1 MERIYVDN
9 AATTAMSDKAITAL
23 NLCLKNTYGNPSSLH
38 TLGNLAA
45 EKLSAARH
53 DIAQCLGARAD
64 EIYFTSG
71 GTEADNQAIMTAAEI
86 GKENGK
92 YHIISQ
98 KTEHHAILNTLDKL
112 EKQGFEITLLDV
124 DGEGKIS
131 AEQVE
136 SAIREDTVLVTVMT
150 ANNETGTI
158 MPIKEIVEVCHEKG
172 VLFHTDAVQAVGHI
186 YVDVGDTDCDMLS
199 LSAHKFHGA
208 KGVGALYCKRGITPY
223 TLIEG
228 GGQEYGVR
236 SGTENVGGICAMAEA
251 LKEAINSF
259 DENMARVSNMRDI
272 LEKKLLNIPYSQVN
286 GSKDNRLPSIINISF
301 DGIENESLLLLLDSA
316 GIYCS
321 AGSACNSGNLNP
333 SYVLKAMGISDEMTM
348 GAVRFSLSEYN
359 TLDEMNYIAQKTVEI
374 VKYLRSVSPV
384 WGELHK

>member
-9 AATTAMSDKAITAL
+9 AATTAMSDKAIAEL
-23 NLCLKNTYGNPSSLH
+23 NSCLKDTYGNPSSLH
-38 TLGNLAA
+38 TFGNLAA
-45 EKLSAARH
+45 EKLSAARR
-53 DIAQCLGARAD
+53 DIAQYLGAKTN

-86 GKENGK
+86 GKRNGK

-98 KTEHHAILNTLDKL
+98 KTEHHAVLNTLAKL

-124 DGEGKIS
+124 DSEGKIS

-136 SAIREDTVLVTVMT
+136 SAIREDTVLVTIMT

-158 MPIKEIVEVCHEKG
+158 MPIKEIVEICHEKG
-172 VLFHTDAVQAVGHI
+172 VLCHTDAVQAVGHI

-208 KGVGALYCKRGITPY
+208 KGVGALYCKQGITPY
-223 TLIEG
+223 TLIVG
-228 GGQEYGVR
+228 GGQEHGVR
-236 SGTENVGGICAMAEA
+236 SGTESVGGICAMAEA
-251 LKEAINSF
+251 LKEAADNL
-259 DENMARVSNMRDI
+259 DKNMMRVSGMRNA
-272 LEKKLLNIPYSQVN
+272 LEKKLLHIPYSQVN
-286 GSKDNRLPSIINISF
+286 GSRNNRLPSIINISF
-301 DGIENESLLLLLDSA
+301 EGIESESLLLMLDSV
-316 GIYCS
+316 GICCS
-321 AGSACNSGNLNP
+321 AGSACNSGSLDP
-333 SYVLKAMGISDEMTM
+333 SYVLKAMGLSDEMAM

-359 TLDEMNYIAQKTVEI
+359 TLDEIDYVAQKTTEI

-384 WGELHK
+384 WENLHK